1 MTSTHGAS
9 AGGRVGY
16 YRWVVCAL
24 IFFATTVNYIDRQ
37 VIGILKTTLQTEL
50 GWSEIDYGDIVFA
63 FSLAYAIGLFFSG
76 RIVDRLGTKRG
87 YALSL
92 TVWSFAAMAHAAAST
107 VGGFRAARF
116 ALGLGEAGNFPAA
129 IKTVTEWFPRKERAL
144 ATGIFNSGTNV
155 GAVVAPLV
163 VPWITIQ
170 YGWQAAFLITGGVG
184 LLWLGLWWP
193 LYGAPETHPRV
204 SPAELAY
211 IRSEKDEPP
220 ARVSYRELF
229 RHRQMWAFAMAKFMT
244 DPVWWLYLYWVPDFL
259 NRNHGL
265 DLQHIG
271 PPLVAIYIVADV
283 GSIGGGWLSST
294 LLKRGWQVNA
304 ARKTAMLVCA
314 LAVVPIVLASETT
327 SLWPAVAIVALAAAA
342 HQGWSANVFTM
353 ASDMFPK
360 WAVGTV
366 VGVGGMAGAVGGMF
380 IAKITGWV
388 LQTTGSYLT
397 VFLIA
402 GSAYL
407 LALLVVHLLVPRM
420 EPATLASRPMA

>member
-76 RIVDRLGTKRG
+76 RIIDRLGTKRG

-155 GAVVAPLV
+155 GAVVAPLA

-170 YGWQAAFLITGGVG
+170 YGWQAAFLITGAIG

-193 LYGAPETHPRV
+193 LYGAPEKHPRV

-220 ARVSYRELF
+220 AHVSYRELF
-229 RHRQMWAFAMAKFMT
+229 RHRQMWAFALAKFMT

-259 NRNHGL
+259 NRNYGL

-314 LAVVPIVLASETT
+314 LAVVPIVLASGTT
-327 SLWPAVAIVALAAAA
+327 SLWPAVAIVAVAAAA

>member
-1 MTSTHGAS
+1 
-9 AGGRVGY
+9 
-16 YRWVVCAL
+16 
-24 IFFATTVNYIDRQ
+24 
-37 VIGILKTTLQTEL
+37 
-50 GWSEIDYGDIVFA
+50 
-63 FSLAYAIGLFFSG
+63 
-76 RIVDRLGTKRG
+76 
-87 YALSL
+87 
-92 TVWSFAAMAHAAAST
+92 MAHAAAST

-155 GAVVAPLV
+155 GAIVAPLV

-170 YGWQAAFLITGGVG
+170 YGWQSAFLITGAIG
-184 LLWLGLWWP
+184 LLWLALWWP
-193 LYGAPETHPRV
+193 LYGVPERHPRV

-220 ARVSYRELF
+220 ARVSYAELF
-229 RHRQMWAFAMAKFMT
+229 RHRQMWAFAIAKFMT

-259 NRNHGL
+259 NRNYGL

-283 GSIGGGWLSST
+283 GSIGGGWLSSS
-294 LLKRGWQVNA
+294 LLKRGWSVNA
-304 ARKTAMLVCA
+304 ARKTAMLTCA
-314 LAVVPIVLASETT
+314 LCVVPIVLASGTT
-327 SLWPAVAIVALAAAA
+327 TLWPAVAIVALAAAA

-353 ASDMFPK
+353 TSDMFPK

-388 LQTTGSYLT
+388 LQTTGSYVT

-407 LALLVVHLLVPRM
+407 LALLIVHLLVPRM
-420 EPATLASRPMA
+420 EPVTLASRPMA

>member
-1 MTSTHGAS
+1 MTSTHGES

-24 IFFATTVNYIDRQ
+24 IFFATTVNYVDRQ

-155 GAVVAPLV
+155 GAIVAPLV

-170 YGWQAAFLITGGVG
+170 YGWQSAFLITGAIG

-193 LYGAPETHPRV
+193 LYGDPEKHPRV

-220 ARVSYRELF
+220 ARVSYAELF
-229 RHRQMWAFAMAKFMT
+229 RHRQMWAFAIAKFMT

-259 NRNHGL
+259 NRNYGL

-283 GSIGGGWLSST
+283 GSIGGGWLSSS
-294 LLKRGWQVNA
+294 LLKRGWSVNA
-304 ARKTAMLVCA
+304 ARKTAMLTCA
-314 LAVVPIVLASETT
+314 LCVVPIVLASGTT
-327 SLWPAVAIVALAAAA
+327 TLWPAVAIVALAAAA

-353 ASDMFPK
+353 TSDMFPK

-388 LQTTGSYLT
+388 LQTTGSYVT

-407 LALLVVHLLVPRM
+407 LALLIVHLLVPRM
-420 EPATLASRPMA
+420 EPVTLASRPMA

>member
-1 MTSTHGAS
+1 MTSTHGES

-24 IFFATTVNYIDRQ
+24 IFFATTVNYVDRQ

-76 RIVDRLGTKRG
+76 RIIDRLGTKRG

-155 GAVVAPLV
+155 GAIVAPLV

-170 YGWQAAFLITGGVG
+170 YGWQSAFLITGAIG
-184 LLWLGLWWP
+184 LLWLALWWP
-193 LYGAPETHPRV
+193 LYGVPERHPRV

-220 ARVSYRELF
+220 ARVSYAELF
-229 RHRQMWAFAMAKFMT
+229 RHRQMWAFAIAKFMT

-259 NRNHGL
+259 NRNYGL

-283 GSIGGGWLSST
+283 GSIGGGWLSSS
-294 LLKRGWQVNA
+294 LLKRGWSVNA
-304 ARKTAMLVCA
+304 ARKTAMLTCA
-314 LAVVPIVLASETT
+314 LCVVPIVLASGTT
-327 SLWPAVAIVALAAAA
+327 TLWPAVAIVALAAAA

-353 ASDMFPK
+353 TSDMFPK

-388 LQTTGSYLT
+388 LQTTGSYVT

-407 LALLVVHLLVPRM
+407 LALLIVHLLVPRM
-420 EPATLASRPMA
+420 EPVTLASRPMA

>member
-37 VIGILKTTLQTEL
+37 VLGILKTTLQTEL

>member
-1 MTSTHGAS
+1 MTSTHGES
-9 AGGRVGY
+9 AGGQVGY

-24 IFFATTVNYIDRQ
+24 IFFATTVNYVDRQ
-37 VIGILKTTLQTEL
+37 VIGILTTTLPTEL

-76 RIVDRLGTKRG
+76 RIIDRLGTKRG

-155 GAVVAPLV
+155 GAIVAPLV

-170 YGWQAAFLITGGVG
+170 YGWQSAFLITGAIG
-184 LLWLGLWWP
+184 LLWLALWWP
-193 LYGAPETHPRV
+193 LYGVPERHPRV

-220 ARVSYRELF
+220 ARVSYAELF
-229 RHRQMWAFAMAKFMT
+229 RHRQMWAFAIAKFMT

-259 NRNHGL
+259 NRNYGL

-283 GSIGGGWLSST
+283 GSIGGGWLSSS
-294 LLKRGWQVNA
+294 LLKRGWSVNA
-304 ARKTAMLVCA
+304 ARKTAMLTCA
-314 LAVVPIVLASETT
+314 LCVVPIVLASGTT
-327 SLWPAVAIVALAAAA
+327 TLWPAVAIVALAAAA

-353 ASDMFPK
+353 TSDMFPK

-388 LQTTGSYLT
+388 LQTTGSYVT

-407 LALLVVHLLVPRM
+407 LALLIVHLLVPRM
-420 EPATLASRPMA
+420 EPVTLASRPMA